1 MPHTTYITILGGD
14 SMSSVLLNEDGT
26 NICPACIEYSGTHMD
41 NIRARNNEKN
51 DGSGHISMSYRIY
64 RWF

>member
-1 MPHTTYITILGGD
+1 
-14 SMSSVLLNEDGT
+14 MSSVLLNEDGT